1 MTFSRNRLTGL
12 ENNWKAQS
20 RDWLPDAQRYF
31 LRACNLKSYTEDET
45 EDCSADTGNTHAKLS
60 VPDHI
65 YFIWILAIIVQPPRK

>member
-1 MTFSRNRLTGL
+1 
-12 ENNWKAQS
+12 
-20 RDWLPDAQRYF
+20 
-31 LRACNLKSYTEDET
+31 LKSYTEDET